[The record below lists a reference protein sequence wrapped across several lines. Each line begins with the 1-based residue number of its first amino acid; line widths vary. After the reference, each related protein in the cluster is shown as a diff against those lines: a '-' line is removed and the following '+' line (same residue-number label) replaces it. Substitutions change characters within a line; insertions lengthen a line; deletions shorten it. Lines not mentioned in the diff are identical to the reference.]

1 MVLWFL
7 FFSAFFSAPCMLF
20 QSLVVKDQDQ
30 IWERKELMKMVGS
43 DWWIFLVNQRVFG
56 LVELDDEDKE
66 FDDELIIKQLGKK
79 N

>member
-1 MVLWFL
+1 
-7 FFSAFFSAPCMLF
+7 MLF

>member
-1 MVLWFL
+1 VIGGF
-7 FFSAFFSAPCMLF
+7 
-20 QSLVVKDQDQ
+20 
-30 IWERKELMKMVGS
+30 
-43 DWWIFLVNQRVFG
+43 FLVNQRVFG